1 MKHAKTIDTT
11 YVGQDFDAFLAEDG
25 IAAEVEARAIKK
37 VMVGLLQ
44 GTGLTQVELAQRM
57 HTSRTQVRRLLDPDN
72 TSITLSTLQRAA
84 DVMGHRLVIGF
95 EPAHKAVRARKPV
108 ISLKGMFAKP
118 RQAVAIAEMNAVI
131 SKQGGSAKPALK

>member
-1 MKHAKTIDTT
+1 MKHAKTIDTG

-95 EPAHKAVRARKPV
+95 EPARKTPR
-108 ISLKGMFAKP
+108 SRKGL
-118 RQAVAIAEMNAVI
+118 AVAA
-131 SKQGGSAKPALK
+131 